1 MDKKHNELNDDSIF
15 KLCIKYFVPTFI
27 GSVVVVLY
35 NIVDRFFVGKI
46 SEKALAGAG
55 VAFYIVMIFIAFAM
69 LVGVGSGA
77 VVSIRL
83 GQKKGEEAEKILGRS

>member
-35 NIVDRFFVGKI
+35 NIVDKRKNCVAMRF
-46 SEKALAGAG
+46 
-55 VAFYIVMIFIAFAM
+55 
-69 LVGVGSGA
+69 
-77 VVSIRL
+77 
-83 GQKKGEEAEKILGRS
+83 